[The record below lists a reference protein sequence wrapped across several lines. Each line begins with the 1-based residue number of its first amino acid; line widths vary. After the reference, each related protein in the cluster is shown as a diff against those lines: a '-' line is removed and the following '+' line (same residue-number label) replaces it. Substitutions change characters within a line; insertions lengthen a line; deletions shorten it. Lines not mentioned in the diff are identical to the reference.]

1 MGIVIQAYLGVQST
15 VTLHIEFENRMSASS
30 TSKFTVVNIFSAL
43 SVFLSVREYTVSVEL
58 ESFYLVILSFQFH
71 LFSAQA
77 FFFINKTTIDKKK

>member
-43 SVFLSVREYTVSVEL
+43 SVFLSVREYTVSVQL
-58 ESFYLVILSFQFH
+58 ESFY
-71 LFSAQA
+71 
-77 FFFINKTTIDKKK
+77 